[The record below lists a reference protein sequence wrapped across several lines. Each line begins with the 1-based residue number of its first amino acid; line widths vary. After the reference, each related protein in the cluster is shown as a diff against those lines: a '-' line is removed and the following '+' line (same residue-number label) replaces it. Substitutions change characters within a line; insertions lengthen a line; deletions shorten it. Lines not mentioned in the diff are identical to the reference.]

1 MVTPNSFSIW
11 LLRLSR
17 YLQIFLNTSLTMK
30 SKTRRISVSHMWER
44 KDTNMKIGKLHRN
57 PLLVLHNKSSLAHCV
72 FSNRACILFLKRM
85 FHTIYLKQIYQI
97 IVVVNTTVLHIKLSI
112 PVLVYTLM
120 KVQQCNKMYI
130 IKPSQTPL
138 CIVIL
143 TQAKEGISKNIND
156 SI

>member
-1 MVTPNSFSIW
+1 MC
-11 LLRLSR
+11 
-17 YLQIFLNTSLTMK
+17 IFEQGLHFI
-30 SKTRRISVSHMWER
+30 SKENIPY
-44 KDTNMKIGKLHRN
+44 N
-57 PLLVLHNKSSLAHCV
+57 
-72 FSNRACILFLKRM
+72 IL
-85 FHTIYLKQIYQI
+85 YLKEIYQI
-97 IVVVNTTVLHIKLSI
+97 IVVVNTTVLLLKLSI